1 MSTLID
7 LQETLLKK
15 YDSDMLAQ
23 VYLARYSQSTDPK
36 IWFKE
41 LLSGITKISD
51 HPDVLWVSRDL
62 KKDKELENE
71 YKVDS
76 ASIKSLLNFL
86 NFRAYELKKK
96 FIFIEDAHLLSVIVS
111 NKLLKVLEEMPVA
124 FCLFL
129 LAPKQESLL
138 LTVESRAIKIL
149 LPENLKA
156 LPPPVAHF
164 NGVQEAILEL
174 KKAEDS
180 LSMEKSFI
188 ENHLQRVIESGDFQA
203 LEAALDNLKMHS
215 FATSFNNSK
224 ASRLSPFFF

>member
-1 MSTLID
+1 MSALID
-7 LQETLLKK
+7 LKKTLLKK
-15 YDSDMLAQ
+15 YDKDMLAQ
-23 VYLARYSQSTDPK
+23 VYLARYGQSTDPK

-41 LLSGITKISD
+41 FLSGITKLSD

-62 KKDKELENE
+62 KKDKEQENE

-86 NFRAYELKKK
+86 NFKAYELKKK

-138 LTVESRAIKIL
+138 PTVESRAIKIL
-149 LPENLKA
+149 LPENLEA
-156 LPPPVAHF
+156 LPTTVAHF
-164 NGVQEAILEL
+164 SGAQEAVLEL

-188 ENHLQRVIESGDFQA
+188 ENSLQRVIESGDFLA

-215 FATSFNNSK
+215 VSESFNNSK
-224 ASRLSPFFF
+224 AARLSPFFF

>member
-7 LQETLLKK
+7 LKKTLLKK
-15 YDSDMLAQ
+15 YEKDMLAQ
-23 VYLARYSQSTDPK
+23 VYLARYGNSTDPK
-36 IWFKE
+36 TWFQDF
-41 LLSGITKISD
+41 LSGITKLPD

-62 KKDKELENE
+62 KKDKEQENE

-138 LTVESRAIKIL
+138 PTVESRAIKIL
-149 LPENLKA
+149 LPENLDA
-156 LPPPVAHF
+156 DPVLVA
-164 NGVQEAILEL
+164 VMEL
-174 KKAEDS
+174 KKSDDS

-188 ENHLQRVIESGDFQA
+188 ENSLQRVIESGDYLA

-215 FATSFNNSK
+215 ISESFNNSK